1 MLGRFLVDVVT
12 YLLFLITKGSLSRAL
27 GLRLREEAVST
38 GSANGGG
45 ESSSSGG
52 QSPAVTTRAHP
63 RHGHHARPRSSIMP
77 SQAYFHHET
86 HRRVKSIGDIETITV
101 TPV

>member
-1 MLGRFLVDVVT
+1 M
-12 YLLFLITKGSLSRAL
+12 SRAL
-27 GLRLREEAVST
+27 GLRVREEINAI
-38 GSANGGG
+38 GNGG

-52 QSPAVTTRAHP
+52 QSPAVSSRAHP
-63 RHGHHARPRSSIMP
+63 HHPPQARPRSSVVSSGVYM
-77 SQAYFHHET
+77 HHET

>member
-1 MLGRFLVDVVT
+1 MQFLLNFVQ
-12 YLLFLITKGSLSRAL
+12 GSLSRAL
-27 GLRLREEAVST
+27 GLRVREEINAV
-38 GSANGGG
+38 GHNGGG

-52 QSPAVTTRAHP
+52 QSPAVPSRAHP
-63 RHGHHARPRSSIMP
+63 HHPPQTRPRSSVMP
-77 SQAYFHHET
+77 AGVYVHHET